1 MSTAPGISAF
11 TPHALRDAV
20 LNEVHAR
27 PFTPLTQPASVI
39 RFAFMA
45 KGGSVAADRAS
56 LAAFC
61 AAHGAPPPEPGAK
74 HHQVIIGAVRLRFE
88 QHAEFA
94 TCTWIWSPSTDAPPR
109 RFGEIAPELQ
119 ALIAALPQ
127 AGELL
132 VAVKL
137 EVESVADPLA
147 RAEALFDKS
156 SLALVAVK
164 GSNGAVASDFRL
176 DADGFTRILV
186 CTEAV
191 TSERLGALVQRVLEL
206 ETYRTLALLGLPAA
220 LTLAPQVDR
229 IERRLVE
236 VLEEM
241 QGAETLKLN
250 NRLLRE
256 LTELAALLERG
267 ATGNLFRFGASRA
280 YYDLVQARLAVIE
293 GEPIASYSSWSSF
306 LARRTAPAMRTLG
319 ALEARQSELS
329 RKLARAADLLRT
341 RVDVEL
347 EEQNRDLLRSMN
359 ERTKLQLR
367 LQGTVEG
374 LSVAAIGYYVVSLF
388 GYLAK
393 GAHDLGLPVEPTF
406 ATAAFVPVAIVLI
419 WFTTRQIRKR
429 HLKEDHAA
437 EQASDGERDK
447 DRLGA

>member
-1 MSTAPGISAF
+1 MTASFDVSAF
-11 TPHALRDAV
+11 TQHGLRESV

-27 PFTPLTQPASVI
+27 PFTPLTQPVSVI

-45 KGGSVAADRAS
+45 SVDSNVADRAS

-61 AAHGAPPPEPGAK
+61 AKHGCPPPEPGIK
-74 HHQVIIGAVRLRFE
+74 HHQVDLGAVRLRWE

-94 TCTWIWSPSTDAPPR
+94 TLTWIWSPPAEAPPR

-137 EVESVADPLA
+137 DVESVADPLA
-147 RAEALFDKS
+147 RAEAVFDKS
-156 SLALVAVK
+156 SLALVAFK

-176 DADGFTRILV
+176 DDDGFTCILV
-186 CTEAV
+186 CADGPTP
-191 TSERLGALVQRVLEL
+191 ERLGALVQRVLEL

-220 LTLAPQVDR
+220 LELAPQVDR

-236 VLEEM
+236 VFEEM

-250 NRLLRE
+250 NHLLTE

-267 ATGNLFRFGASRA
+267 ATGSLFRFGASRA
-280 YYDLVQARLAVIE
+280 YYDLVQARLNVIE
-293 GEPIASYSSWSSF
+293 GEPIAPYSSWSSF
-306 LARRTAPAMRTLG
+306 LARRIAPAMRTLN
-319 ALEARQSELS
+319 ALEGRQSELS

-367 LQGTVEG
+367 LQSTVEG

-393 GAHDLGLPVEPTF
+393 GAHDIGLPVEPTF
-406 ATAAFVPVAIVLI
+406 ATAAFVPVAIALT
-419 WFTTRQIRKR
+419 WFTTHQIRKR
-429 HLKEDHAA
+429 HLKEDHEA
-437 EQASDGERDK
+437 EHDK
-447 DRLGA
+447 A

>member
-1 MSTAPGISAF
+1 MTASFDVSAF
-11 TPHALRDAV
+11 TQHALRESV

-27 PFTPLTQPASVI
+27 PFTPLTQPVSVI

-45 KGGSVAADRAS
+45 SGDSNVADRAS

-61 AAHGAPPPEPGAK
+61 AKHGCPPPEPGIK
-74 HHQVIIGAVRLRFE
+74 HHQVDLGAVRLRWE

-94 TCTWIWSPSTDAPPR
+94 TLTWIWSPPAEAPPR

-119 ALIAALPQ
+119 ALIAALQQ

-137 EVESVADPLA
+137 DVESVADPLA
-147 RAEALFDKS
+147 RAEAVFDKT

-164 GSNGAVASDFRL
+164 GSSGAVASDFRL
-176 DADGFTRILV
+176 DDDGFTRILV
-186 CTEAV
+186 CIERPTP
-191 TSERLGALVQRVLEL
+191 ERLGALVQRVLEL

-220 LTLAPQVDR
+220 LELAPQVDR
-229 IERRLVE
+229 IERRLGE

-250 NRLLRE
+250 NHL
-256 LTELAALLERG
+256 LTELTALAASLERG
-267 ATGNLFRFGASRA
+267 ATGTLFRFGASRA
-280 YYDLVQARLAVIE
+280 YYDLVQARLNVIE
-293 GEPIASYSSWSSF
+293 GEPIAPYSSWSSF
-306 LARRTAPAMRTLG
+306 LARRIAPAMRTLN
-319 ALEARQSELS
+319 ALEGRQSELS

-367 LQGTVEG
+367 LQSTVEG

-393 GAHDLGLPVEPTF
+393 GAHDIGLPVEPTF
-406 ATAAFVPVAIVLI
+406 ATAAFVPVAIALI
-419 WFTTRQIRKR
+419 WFTTHQIRKR
-429 HLKEDHAA
+429 HLKQDHEA
-437 EQASDGERDK
+437 EAGKE
-447 DRLGA
+447 

>member
-1 MSTAPGISAF
+1 MTAAFDLSAF
-11 TPHALRDAV
+11 TPHALRDSV

-27 PFTPLTQPASVI
+27 PFTPLRQPVSVI

-45 KGGSVAADRAS
+45 KGDSVAADRAS

-61 AAHGAPPPEPGAK
+61 ARHSAPPPEPGIK
-74 HHQVIIGAVRLRFE
+74 HHQLVIGPARLRWE
-88 QHAEFA
+88 QHAEF
-94 TCTWIWSPSTDAPPR
+94 TTFTWIWSPPADAPPR
-109 RFGEIAPELQ
+109 RFGEIAPALR
-119 ALIAALPQ
+119 ALIAELPQ

-137 EVESVADPLA
+137 EVESVADPLG

-164 GSNGAVASDFRL
+164 GSNGAVASDVRL
-176 DADGFTRILV
+176 DEDGFTRILV
-186 CTEAV
+186 CADGMTP
-191 TSERLGALVQRVLEL
+191 ERLGALVQRVLEL

-220 LTLAPQVDR
+220 LELAPQVDR

-250 NRLLRE
+250 NHLLRE

-267 ATGNLFRFGASRA
+267 ATGSLFRFGASRA
-280 YYDLVQARLAVIE
+280 YYDLVQARLNVIE
-293 GEPIASYSSWSSF
+293 GEPIAPYSSWSSF
-306 LARRTAPAMRTLG
+306 LARRIAPAMRTLN
-319 ALEARQSELS
+319 ALEGRQSELS

-367 LQGTVEG
+367 LQSTVEG

-406 ATAAFVPVAIVLI
+406 VTAAFVPIAIALI
-419 WFTTRQIRKR
+419 WFTTHQIRKR
-429 HLKEDHAA
+429 HLKEDHEA
-437 EQASDGERDK
+437 EKAGKE
-447 DRLGA
+447 

>member
-1 MSTAPGISAF
+1 MTASFDVSAF
-11 TPHALRDAV
+11 TQHGLRESV

-27 PFTPLTQPASVI
+27 PFTPLTQPVSVI
-39 RFAFMA
+39 RFAFIA
-45 KGGSVAADRAS
+45 SGDSNVADRAS

-61 AAHGAPPPEPGAK
+61 AKHGCPPPEPGIK
-74 HHQVIIGAVRLRFE
+74 HHQVDLGAVRLRWE

-94 TCTWIWSPSTDAPPR
+94 TLTWIWSPPAEAQPR

-137 EVESVADPLA
+137 DVESVADPLA
-147 RAEALFDKS
+147 RAEAVFDKS
-156 SLALVAVK
+156 SLALVAFK

-176 DADGFTRILV
+176 DDDGFTRILV
-186 CTEAV
+186 CADGPTP
-191 TSERLGALVQRVLEL
+191 ERLGALVQRVLEL

-220 LTLAPQVDR
+220 LELAPQVDR

-250 NRLLRE
+250 NHLLTE
-256 LTELAALLERG
+256 LTELAASLERG
-267 ATGNLFRFGASRA
+267 ATGSLFRFGASRA

-293 GEPIASYSSWSSF
+293 GEPIAPYSSWSSF
-306 LARRTAPAMRTLG
+306 LARRIAPAMRTLN
-319 ALEARQSELS
+319 ALEGRQSELS

-367 LQGTVEG
+367 LQSTVEG
-374 LSVAAIGYYVVSLF
+374 LSVAAIGYYIVSLF

-393 GAHDLGLPVEPTF
+393 GAHDIGLPVEPTF
-406 ATAAFVPVAIVLI
+406 ATAAFVPVAIALT
-419 WFTTRQIRKR
+419 WFTTHQIRKR
-429 HLKEDHAA
+429 HLKEDHEA
-437 EQASDGERDK
+437 EHDK
-447 DRLGA
+447 A